1 MVISIYVVVKKVFLF
16 TAGVWKPEGLAA
28 QIHTPGVLF
37 LQTLQYALCFFR
49 SQMWPSA
56 LPRDLRVPSVPGS
69 ALIGPTNVSSE
80 SANPIGFFDELQNK
94 IRRGTW
100 RALLPSPGAP
110 TSKAGEVDSVA
121 GGTRHALQ
129 PPDLHLPMKPLTT
142 TYLQCIYK
150 LSRPYKM
157 SNLQAPF

>member
-1 MVISIYVVVKKVFLF
+1 MCCRSKGILIYSRRVKAWGPSR
-16 TAGVWKPEGLAA
+16 TNT
-28 QIHTPGVLF
+28 HTPGVLF
-37 LQTLQYALCFFR
+37 LQTLHYALRFFR

-80 SANPIGFFDELQNK
+80 SANPIWFFDELQNK
-94 IRRGTW
+94 VQGGG
-100 RALLPSPGAP
+100 ALVLARCTNREQRNAERLILSRSA
-110 TSKAGEVDSVA
+110 VA
-121 GGTRHALQ
+121 GGPGTPAA
-129 PPDLHLPMKPLTT
+129 DLHLPMKPLTT